1 MTIQHITGLLSHPEK
16 EWKLIHNER
25 CTIGKCYCSHVLALA
40 AIPAI
45 CGFIGTTQFGW
56 QIGGRDPV
64 MLTTDSALTIAVIF
78 YITMLVAVFSVGK
91 MIQWMAKTYD
101 SEQPLPT
108 CIALSAF
115 TATPLFLIGIMQ
127 LYPVLWLNFIVGLP
141 ALAYTVY
148 LLYVG
153 LPIMMEISKDKAFLF
168 SSAVIAVGMVMLVA
182 VLAATALLWGFG
194 FEPAFTS

>member
-1 MTIQHITGLLSHPEK
+1 MIIQHIVGLLTQPEK
-16 EWKLIHNER
+16 EWER
-25 CTIGKCYCSHVLALA
+25 IRDEHCTIGKCYCSHVLILSS
-40 AIPAI
+40 IPAI

-56 QIGGRDPV
+56 TIGGRDPV
-64 MLTTDSALTIAVIF
+64 MLTTDSALTISVLF

-91 MIQWMAKTYD
+91 MIHWMAQTYD
-101 SEQPLPT
+101 AEQPLPT
-108 CIALSAF
+108 CIALSAY
-115 TATPLFLIGIMQ
+115 TATPLFLIGFMQ

-148 LLYVG
+148 LLYLG
-153 LPIMMEISKDKAFLF
+153 LPIMMDISKDKAFLF

-194 FEPAFTS
+194 IEPAFTS